1 MINFQRNL
9 QCARLISVGKKT
21 IRLFVLVRDQK
32 LEVSTSDFKMMLP
45 ENTGR
50 LQSTQYLHAKKEN

>member
-1 MINFQRNL
+1 
-9 QCARLISVGKKT
+9 VGKKMIT
-21 IRLFVLVRDQK
+21 LFILVRNQK
-32 LEVSTSDFKMMLP
+32 PEVSTSDFKMMLP

>member
-21 IRLFVLVRDQK
+21 IRLFVLVRNQNP
-32 LEVSTSDFKMMLP
+32 EVSTSDFKMMLP